1 MRQGINNLFLLP
13 VLIAALG
20 LMLAGRVTAQTF
32 TTLYNFSA
40 APYGTN
46 SDGANP
52 WGGLVLLGNT
62 LFGTANSG
70 GSSNNGTVFAVKTDG
85 TDFTTVH
92 TFTAAGPYGVNADG
106 AIPGGL
112 VQSDN
117 TLYGTA
123 FLGGATGSGTVFSVS
138 TNGTGFTTIH
148 SFWLCRFYNDPNEDG
163 LNPSCALVLSGDT
176 LYGTASN
183 EERPWYDSGRGT
195 VFTVKTNSTG
205 TGCPYGTDF

>member
-62 LFGTANSG
+62 LFGTANAGGSSSNGTVFSLKTDGTGFTNLHNFNGTIDGANPSATLLLSGDTLCGTANAG

-138 TNGTGFTTIH
+138 TNGTGFTT
-148 SFWLCRFYNDPNEDG
+148 
-163 LNPSCALVLSGDT
+163 
-176 LYGTASN
+176 
-183 EERPWYDSGRGT
+183 
-195 VFTVKTNSTG
+195 
-205 TGCPYGTDF
+205 